1 MRITICTLFPEM
13 FENFL
18 QTSIIKKAQL
28 QQHVVIDTV
37 NIRDFTD
44 DKHNRVDDYPFGGG
58 AGLVMKVQ
66 PIADMLQQVVTPT
79 SKVVYLTPV
88 APVMNQQK
96 AKQLSHVDHLVLLCG
111 HYEGVD
117 ERVLE
122 YVDEVLSIGDYILTG
137 GEVAA
142 MVVTDAVVRL
152 IKGVISEDSIEVES
166 FEDSLL
172 EYPQYTRPADYKGL
186 KVPDILLSGHHQ
198 NIAWW
203 QQKEAIRK
211 TYLHRKDLL
220 KKATLN
226 KQQLKMLE
234 EVIDE
239 ESKNH

>member
-28 QQHVVIDTV
+28 QDYVVIDTV

-88 APVMNQQK
+88 APVMNQIK
-96 AKQLSHVDHLVLLCG
+96 AKQLSQIEHLVLLCG

-117 ERVLE
+117 ERVLD

-152 IKGVISEDSIEVES
+152 IKGVISENSIEVES

-198 NIAWW
+198 NIASW

>member
-13 FENFL
+13 FDNFL

-28 QQHVVIDTV
+28 QNHVVIDTV

-66 PIADMLQQVVTPT
+66 PIADMLQQVVTPS

-96 AKQLSHVDHLVLLCG
+96 AKQLSDVDHLVLLCG

-152 IKGVISEDSIEVES
+152 IKGVISENSIEVES
-166 FEDSLL
+166 FEESLL

-198 NIAWW
+198 NIASW

-226 KQQLKMLE
+226 KQQKQMLE

>member
-1 MRITICTLFPEM
+1 MKITICTLFPEM

-18 QTSIIKKAQL
+18 MTSIIKKAQL
-28 QQHVVIDTV
+28 QNHVIIKTV
-37 NIRDFTD
+37 NIRDFTT
-44 DKHNRVDDYPFGGG
+44 DKHHRVDDYPFGGG

-66 PIADMLQQVVTPT
+66 PIADMLKQIKTPQ
-79 SKVVYLTPV
+79 SRVVYLTPV
-88 APVMNQQK
+88 APVLDQQK
-96 AKQLSHVDHLVLLCG
+96 AKDLSQIDHLILLCG

-117 ERVLE
+117 ERVLH

-152 IKGVISEDSIEVES
+152 IKGVISEDSTQIES

-172 EYPQYTRPADYKGL
+172 EYPQYTRPAEFEGL
-186 KVPDILLSGHHQ
+186 EVPEILLSGHHQ
-198 NIAWW
+198 NIAKW

-220 KKATLN
+220 SKAKLD
-226 KQQLKMLE
+226 KQQIKLLE
-234 EVIDE
+234 EVMAE
-239 ESKNH
+239 EDQDH

>member
-28 QQHVVIDTV
+28 QDYVVIDTV

-88 APVMNQQK
+88 APVMNQIK
-96 AKQLSHVDHLVLLCG
+96 AKQLSHVEHLVLLCG

-117 ERVLE
+117 ERVLD

-152 IKGVISEDSIEVES
+152 IKGVISENSIEVES

-198 NIAWW
+198 NIASW